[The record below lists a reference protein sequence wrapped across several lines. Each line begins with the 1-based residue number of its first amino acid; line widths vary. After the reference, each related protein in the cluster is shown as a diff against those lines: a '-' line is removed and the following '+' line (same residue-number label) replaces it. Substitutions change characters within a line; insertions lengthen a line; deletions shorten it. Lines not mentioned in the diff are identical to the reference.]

1 MEDNSPPVNNQQ
13 TNEPVAAPAPT
24 EYQPDSSPVP
34 STVEPA
40 TQPGQAPVVPQA
52 AVAGED
58 PDHNYLLAVAF
69 SYFFGSLGVDRFYLG
84 YTGTGVLKLLTF
96 GGLGIWHII
105 DVLLIAFGK
114 KKAKGSSAPL
124 EGYGRHAKAIR
135 MVAIVLVIVNTVVIL
150 GVILL
155 LVFTTLGAVSTR
167 ENARSVEQ
175 RINQQQ
181 QLQQQNPQNPSGSSS
196 TYYTN

>member
-1 MEDNSPPVNNQQ
+1 MENYPQPENTQQ
-13 TNEPVAAPAPT
+13 TNEPVVAPAPS
-24 EYQPDSSPVP
+24 EYQPDTSPGASPV
-34 STVEPA
+34 EPEV
-40 TQPGQAPVVPQA
+40 QPVQAPVATQA
-52 AVAGED
+52 GVAGED

-105 DVLLIAFGK
+105 DLLLIAFGK

-135 MVAIVLVIVNTVVIL
+135 MVAIVLVIVNAVVIV

-155 LVFTTLGAVSTR
+155 LIVSTLGVQH
-167 ENARSVEQ
+167 NARNVEQ
-175 RINQQQ
+175 RIYQQQ
-181 QLQQQNPQNPSGSSS
+181 QLQQQNSQSPSGSSS

>member
-1 MEDNSPPVNNQQ
+1 MENNPQPETTQQ
-13 TNEPVAAPAPT
+13 TNEPVVAPT
-24 EYQPDSSPVP
+24 PSEYQPETNPVTSS
-34 STVEPA
+34 VEPVV
-40 TQPGQAPVVPQA
+40 QPTQAPVAPQTG
-52 AVAGED
+52 VVGED

-69 SYFFGSLGVDRFYLG
+69 SYFFGSFGVDRFYLG

-135 MVAIVLVIVNTVVIL
+135 MVAIVLVIVNTVAIV

-155 LVFTTLGAVSTR
+155 LVFTTLGTQHS
-167 ENARSVEQ
+167 ARNVEQ
-175 RINQQQ
+175 QIYQQ
-181 QLQQQNPQNPSGSSS
+181 QLQQQNSQNPSGSSS